1 MSSSGGLGQLE
12 EVTQEGNTTR
22 LVVKRPGGGPNL
34 VIQITNDGNQSGT
47 SAESSVH
54 ATNVLSQ
61 LLKAVAVSEEKKG
74 ASGKADAAASEDK
87 TVKAEQD
94 ETNLTPL
101 MKAAKSK
108 DGNLVRKEIIQLRKR
123 NNRNDGGD
131 VAMLEKLL
139 DEVERQEIGDEKVDS
154 AASVSSATKSHAD
167 NTANIN
173 SGLAPKRDSSSSSG
187 WAAIHFACDNANH
200 EGLRYLLEAGANPN
214 LTERMGA
221 TPLHLVILAAGRYPL
236 EQKLMNG
243 ENVGSPFNLE
253 KNDSGDERTY
263 SFSRPTLPGVVKTKS
278 GARAKEDGYEYL
290 VDFMKC
296 AKLLL
301 DNTRFDL
308 MRNER
313 REDEYNASKPLA
325 SSSFKKGKF
334 DPILQCLPEDD
345 GFGISPLCLCV
356 CQGYTGRDALYPL
369 LELLLTRGFDPNA
382 KLCGFSALQIA
393 LRNMHYGCAFALTRA
408 GANVNEPHR
417 EDGKTAL
424 QAAELIFGDVFA
436 RELRE
441 ASVVALAVADPT
453 RRRDMLRSMGADGA
467 KKLAK
472 RAMNA
477 GHSFI
482 KASRWREA
490 AGAYTEA
497 ALYGPDALGKC
508 ERFECLRNMSECY
521 LQVERGLKAEEVA
534 KTLVKEFPKVSLAM
548 VVLGE
553 AMSHPSSGKLTS
565 DQLKQIS
572 KLADDALNLEKKSDG
587 KEWWR
592 TLEPKSN
599 TTLFRILKLKGL
611 VEGRSKEQNPAVKF
625 ANTALDEYFTVGGS
639 IEKAAFAIELALK
652 PDLKHPSPLPLH
664 GIRGFIYY
672 SWASEILRANSLN
685 RLDRETKEGFQRVM
699 APLKNKLTY
708 KDANDKVNIAFNEFE
723 YYNKLNV
730 KGEFP
735 KLMYGFNIAKT
746 NFAIGKF
753 QDGKKSALISIR
765 ERTEADLVRLADNT
779 THRKSASEAAQ
790 DDHFEGGSTQK
801 LILQLNWALDMYRML
816 ITQMVVD
823 WAVNLDATNP
833 ADPPFS
839 IEPEVMRLKLK
850 EDAINSQH
858 LNMIFEKMKSFKM
871 MDRTSVRE
879 LQGKISGSPQKV
891 NTAIRGLLSAMK
903 KIESGH
909 KIMRELRVEVAK
921 VIMDFVMGAYERQK
935 QNKSSSRVI
944 GSLLMESYEWDKNVV
959 VPNELPKIYL
969 KMAQEFAPA
978 QANKKSSRS

>member
-12 EVTQEGNTTR
+12 EITQEGNTTR

-47 SAESSVH
+47 SSENSVQ

-61 LLKAVAVSEEKKG
+61 LLKAVAVSEEKKVAVDKVDSI
-74 ASGKADAAASEDK
+74 ASDDK
-87 TVKAEQD
+87 TLKIEQN
-94 ETNLTPL
+94 ESNLTPL

-108 DGNLVRKEIIQLRKR
+108 NGNLVRKEIIQLKKR

-131 VAMLEKLL
+131 VAMLEKSLN
-139 DEVERQEIGDEKVDS
+139 EVECQECEKEKVHSVAS
-154 AASVSSATKSHAD
+154 AAASATPAATDDTTNNNGGPH
-167 NTANIN
+167 
-173 SGLAPKRDSSSSSG
+173 SG
-187 WAAIHFACDNANH
+187 WAAIHFACDSANH

-236 EQKLMNG
+236 EQKMMNG
-243 ENVGSPFNLE
+243 ESAGSPFNLE
-253 KNDSGDERTY
+253 KIEHGNERTY
-263 SFSRPTLPGVVKTKS
+263 SFSRTTLPGVVKTKA
-278 GARAKEDGYEYL
+278 GARSKEDGYEYL
-290 VDFMKC
+290 KDFMKC

-301 DNTRFDL
+301 DNSRFDL

-313 REDEYNASKPLA
+313 REDEYNASRPSAA
-325 SSSFKKGKF
+325 SSLKKGKF
-334 DPILQCLPEDD
+334 DPILQSLPKDD

-382 KLCGFSALQIA
+382 RLCGFSALQIA

-453 RRRDMLRSMGADGA
+453 RRRDMLRSMGAEGA

-482 KASRWREA
+482 KTSRWREA

-497 ALYGPDALGKC
+497 ALYGPDALSKC

-534 KTLVKEFPKVSLAM
+534 KTLVKEFPRVSLAM
-548 VVLGE
+548 IVLGE
-553 AMSHPSSGKLTS
+553 AMSHPSSGKLTP

-572 KLADDALNLEKKSDG
+572 KLTDDALNLEKKSDG

-611 VEGRSKEQNPAVKF
+611 VDGRSKEQNPAVKF

-652 PDLKHPSPLPLH
+652 PDLNHPSPLPLH

-672 SWASEILRANSLN
+672 SWASEILRGKLQRHIAYCEFLKRYNSIHSPIFSCQFLTANSLN
-685 RLDRETKEGFQRVM
+685 RLDRETKDGFQRVM
-699 APLKNKLTY
+699 APLKNKMTY
-708 KDANDKVNIAFNEFE
+708 KDANDKVIIAFNEFE
-723 YYNKLNV
+723 YYNKMNI

-753 QDGKKSALISIR
+753 EDGKRSALISIR
-765 ERTEADLVRLADNT
+765 ERTEA
-779 THRKSASEAAQ
+779 E
-790 DDHFEGGSTQK
+790 
-801 LILQLNWALDMYRML
+801 
-816 ITQMVVD
+816 
-823 WAVNLDATNP
+823 
-833 ADPPFS
+833 
-839 IEPEVMRLKLK
+839 
-850 EDAINSQH
+850 
-858 LNMIFEKMKSFKM
+858 
-871 MDRTSVRE
+871 
-879 LQGKISGSPQKV
+879 
-891 NTAIRGLLSAMK
+891 
-903 KIESGH
+903 
-909 KIMRELRVEVAK
+909 
-921 VIMDFVMGAYERQK
+921 
-935 QNKSSSRVI
+935 
-944 GSLLMESYEWDKNVV
+944 
-959 VPNELPKIYL
+959 
-969 KMAQEFAPA
+969 
-978 QANKKSSRS
+978 